1 MKKLLLTA
9 AIAVLGFTNVNAQ
22 DEDNGSALSKGSIL
36 IEANTGFGGGGGAV
50 GHSANTGFGLTSVDG
65 TTVWSIGAEGGYFV
79 MDDLAIKLGLGY
91 NDLDGASSFSYKLG
105 AKYYVASQFPVQLD
119 LTGAS
124 GDDVFGDESPLWLGL
139 QGGYAWFV
147 ADNVSIE
154 PGLRYNMS
162 LNEDFTDEGIFEFRI
177 GFALHF

>member
-1 MKKLLLTA
+1 MKKLFLA
-9 AIAVLGFTNVNAQ
+9 AFAVFAFASVNAQ
-22 DEDNGSALSKGSIL
+22 DGESSALSKGSWVV
-36 IEANTGFGGGGGAV
+36 EANTGFGASQW
-50 GHSANTGFGLTSVDG
+50 GHTANTGIGLYSIDG
-65 TTVWSIGAEGGYFV
+65 MTVWSVGGEAGYFV
-79 MDDLAIKLGLGY
+79 MDDLAVKLGLGY
-91 NDLDGASSFSYKLG
+91 NDFDGASSFSYKLG
-105 AKYYVASQFPVQLD
+105 AKYYIDSQFPVQVD

-147 ADNVSIE
+147 ADNISIE

-162 LNEDFTDEGIFEFRI
+162 MNEDFTDEGMVEFRV